1 MQAPDASELASVFW
15 AFLRALPLGLLAVRA
30 SRGVIG
36 VSVALSLCLAL
47 AVGLGSGVRALP
59 LDALSAGEL
68 FARVLRELCV
78 GSLVA
83 LSLLTPLMAVS
94 WGVRFSELVQGTALG
109 RAGPLSTLYGLS
121 ALFLALTLG
130 LHRSLL
136 VGLAQSRLVAPSAA
150 ATFHPEVFAF
160 GVVQLVGEA
169 LAFAVALGM
178 PLLLSVLLL
187 EATFALLARLFG
199 RPSAQAWGPLLAR
212 PLFVLIAGLLAV
224 PLVAR
229 VPEALRVGLRL
240 SRELAQRAGS

>member
-1 MQAPDASELASVFW
+1 MLW
-15 AFLRALPLGLLAVRA
+15 AFVRALPLCLLAVKA
-30 SRGVIG
+30 SRGLLG
-36 VSVALSLCLAL
+36 GSVALSLCLAF
-47 AVGLGSGVRALP
+47 AVGLGSGVGAVP
-59 LDALSAGEL
+59 LDTLSAGEL
-68 FARVLRELCV
+68 AARTLRELCL

-83 LSLLTPLMAVS
+83 LALLTPLMAVS
-94 WGVRFSELVQGTALG
+94 WAVRFSELAQGTALG
-109 RAGPLSTLYGLS
+109 RAGPLSTLYGLA

-136 VGLAQSRLVAPSAA
+136 VGLAQSRLVAPSSV
-150 ATFHPEVFAF
+150 ATFQPQVFAF
-160 GVVQLVGEA
+160 GVVQLIGEA

-187 EATFALLARLFG
+187 EATFALLARIFG
-199 RPSAQAWGPLLAR
+199 RPSAQAWGPLFTR
-212 PLFVLIAGLLAV
+212 PLFVLVAGLLAV